1 MQMTINIVDFIPE
14 GSEKAISRRDLC
26 RITGLSDRVVRS
38 LIEEARRETI
48 IISNNDGSGYWL
60 YPEHPTDKE
69 KQLLNKYV
77 KQQESRAKSI
87 FYALRPARLRTKGGA

>member
-1 MQMTINIVDFIPE
+1 MNIIDYIPK
-14 GSEKAISRRDLC
+14 GYKNAISRKMLC
-26 RITGLSDRVVRS
+26 QKTGLEDRVVRA

-60 YPEHPTDKE
+60 FPDNPTE
-69 KQLLNKYV
+69 AEERMLQRYV

-87 FYALRPARLRTKGGA
+87 FYALRPARLRLKGSTNNGG